1 MFFLNTLTGVK
12 ACAKLKKEG
21 FVPNEQLFHSLT
33 LDSHPSIAR
42 REDKIYCRN
51 TRRAASAIRS
61 LLLLLH
67 SGHST
72 GSLLC
77 SNFIFTSAQGPVTEG
92 KASGRAGVS
101 GGRRSWTSFCP
112 WRRRVL
118 RTIRLCQSV
127 SGTPLLLLPPPP
139 TPKSTCLGGTSLLNG
154 VFTHYRPASVVPT
167 GEQTAR
173 LSLASFPSQ
182 RWCSRHRFE
191 GCAAKEKKILVCVL
205 RWKTV
210 SEEARW
216 TRCCHFP
223 RGLGVKPQWWKTEA
237 CYESLSLKWMTQT
250 LNTPLFQLPS
260 PSAPLALTWL

>member
-101 GGRRSWTSFCP
+101 GGPQKLDVLLSLEKTGASDHPSLSERLWNSSPAPPTSAHSEKHLSRRHIAAKRSLYSLSTGLRCADGGNRQPDFLSPPFQASAGAHAIGLRDVQRRKKKYWSVCCGEKP
-112 WRRRVL
+112 CLRRR
-118 RTIRLCQSV
+118 
-127 SGTPLLLLPPPP
+127 
-139 TPKSTCLGGTSLLNG
+139 
-154 VFTHYRPASVVPT
+154 
-167 GEQTAR
+167 GEHAAVT
-173 LSLASFPSQ
+173 FPVD
-182 RWCSRHRFE
+182 WE
-191 GCAAKEKKILVCVL
+191 
-205 RWKTV
+205 
-210 SEEARW
+210 
-216 TRCCHFP
+216 
-223 RGLGVKPQWWKTEA
+223 
-237 CYESLSLKWMTQT
+237 
-250 LNTPLFQLPS
+250 
-260 PSAPLALTWL
+260 